1 MLAILDICAPKQ
13 ARDALVAQGYSIL
26 SLPPHPLL
34 PEPIC
39 SHPDMLLFFAPDAIY
54 TTKSY
59 QAISHT
65 ELTHL
70 ESICKRPL
78 RFLDEEF
85 GCAYPKDVLF
95 NALPLGK
102 HLLCNTNHISH
113 ALRSHEFYR
122 LCHVN
127 QGYAKCSAI
136 PLGTSA
142 LITADPS
149 IATAAKQIGAE
160 VLLVSAGSVEL
171 TGYDYGFLG
180 GCTSFAPYGGTDR
193 ILFCGA
199 LNMHP
204 NAKMIR
210 DFCKAH
216 GFATVSLGDFP
227 LTDVG
232 TIFLIE

>member
-1 MLAILDICAPKQ
+1 MLVILDTRAPKQ
-13 ARDALVAQGYSIL
+13 AHEALKAQGNTVL
-26 SLPPHPLL
+26 CLPPHPLL
-34 PEPIC
+34 PEPTC

-59 QAISHT
+59 QCIAHT
-65 ELTHL
+65 ELTYL
-70 ESICKRPL
+70 EGICKRPL
-78 RFLDEEF
+78 RLVDEEP
-85 GCAYPKDVLF
+85 GCTYPKDILL

-102 HLLCNTNHISH
+102 HLFCNTKHIAH
-113 ALRSHEFYR
+113 ALRTHEFYR

-136 PLGTSA
+136 PLGSSA

-149 IATAAKQIGAE
+149 IATAAKQIGADT
-160 VLLVSAGSVEL
+160 LLVSAGSVEL
-171 TGYDYGFLG
+171 AGYDYGFLG
-180 GCTSFAPYGGTDR
+180 GCTSFAPYGSTDR

-199 LNMHP
+199 LDAHP
-204 NAKMIR
+204 DAKRVR